1 MYKVYVIQSSLNKR
15 YYIGHTK
22 NLDKRLE
29 QHNLGKVRSTKNG
42 NPWQL
47 VYTEESRTK
56 HEAYK
61 RELQIKSYK
70 GGEAFKR
77 LINNN

>member
-1 MYKVYVIQSSLNKR
+1 MCTQV

-22 NLDKRLE
+22 NLDKRLKR
-29 QHNLGKVRSTKNG
+29 HNNGLVRATKSGRPWKVIYVEEYKTK
-42 NPWQL
+42 Q
-47 VYTEESRTK
+47 
-56 HEAYK
+56 EAYR

-77 LINNN
+77 LINKK

>member
-1 MYKVYVIQSSLNKR
+1 MYKIYVLQSLLNKR

-22 NLDKRLE
+22 NLDKRLK
-29 QHNLGKVRSTKNG
+29 QHNSGKVRSTKNSK
-42 NPWQL
+42 PWKL
-47 VYTEESRTK
+47 IYTEEFPTK
-56 HEAYK
+56 QGAYK

-77 LINNN
+77 LIKK

>member
-1 MYKVYVIQSSLNKR
+1 MYNVYVIQSSLNNG

-22 NLDKRLE
+22 NLEKRLE
-29 QHNLGKVRSTKNG
+29 QHNSGKIRSTKNG

-47 VYTEESRTK
+47 VYTEEFRTK

-70 GGEAFKR
+70 GGQAFKN
-77 LINNN
+77 LIKK